1 METDKMTDK
10 TEYLMKKY
18 KEMKEEGLTW
28 KIRDLEGPSTAHV
41 TVDGKECI
49 MLASNNYLDL
59 ANHPKLREAGK
70 KAIEKYGAGAGSD
83 WSIAGTMDIHE
94 ELWDRIAEFKETE
107 AGMTYQTG
115 FAVNAGLVPQLARKG
130 DVLISDAL
138 NHGSIIDGIMIAQ
151 RMYKADKLIY
161 SHNDMAEL
169 EECLKKAEEEGY
181 DKKIVLTDGVFS
193 MDGDVAKMDEIQK
206 LADEYGALTYVDD
219 AHGEGVLGGGHG
231 IAKEFD
237 IEDKID
243 IQMGTFSKAFGG
255 FGGMLAGTEGLIKYA
270 YNTSRSWLLSAAF
283 PPHVAAINIEALNIV
298 EEEKDR
304 VEKLWDLTEYF
315 KKEMESMGY
324 DTGFSETP
332 IVPAMVG
339 DSKKAQ
345 KLAERLFDED
355 IFALAIVYP
364 MVAKGKAR
372 IRNQINA
379 GMEYDDIDKILNAYE
394 KLGKELDLV

>member
-1 METDKMTDK
+1 MTKKTD
-10 TEYLMKKY
+10 YLREQY
-18 KEMKEEGLTW
+18 EDMKEEGLTW
-28 KIRDLEGPSTAHV
+28 TIRNLEGPSQPHV

-59 ANHPKLREAGK
+59 ANHPRLRKAGK
-70 KAIEKYGAGAGSD
+70 EAIEEYGAGAGSD

-115 FAVNAGLVPQLARKG
+115 FAVNAGLVPQLAGKG

-138 NHGSIIDGIMIAQ
+138 NHGSIIDGIMIGQ
-151 RMYKADKLIY
+151 RMFKADKMIY
-161 SHNDMAEL
+161 SHSDMGEL

-181 DKKIVLTDGVFS
+181 ENKIVLTDGVFS
-193 MDGDVAKMDEIQK
+193 MDGDIAKMDEIQK

-255 FGGMLAGTEGLIKYA
+255 FGGMLAGTDGLIKYA

-298 EEEKDR
+298 EEEDDR
-304 VEKLWDLTEYF
+304 VKKLWDLTEYF
-315 KKEMESMGY
+315 KKELESIGF

-339 DSKKAQ
+339 DSKKGQ
-345 KLAERLFDED
+345 KLAERLYEEG
-355 IFALAIVYP
+355 IFGLAIVYP

-379 GMEYDDIDKILNAYE
+379 GLTKEDINEVLRVYE

>member
-1 METDKMTDK
+1 MAKKTD
-10 TEYLMKKY
+10 YLKEKY
-18 KEMKEEGLTW
+18 EDMKEEGLTW
-28 KIRDLEGPSTAHV
+28 TIRNLEGPSQPHV

-59 ANHPKLREAGK
+59 ANHPRLREAGK
-70 KAIEKYGAGAGSD
+70 EAIEKYGAGAGSD

-94 ELWDRIAEFKETE
+94 ELWDRIAEFKDTE

-115 FAVNAGLVPQLARKG
+115 FAVNSGLVPQLVGKG
-130 DVLISDAL
+130 DVLISDEL

-151 RMYKADKLIY
+151 RMFKADKMIY
-161 SHNDMAEL
+161 SHSDMGEL

-181 DKKIVLTDGVFS
+181 DNKVVLTDGVFS

-237 IEDKID
+237 VEDEVD

-255 FGGMLAGTEGLIKYA
+255 FGGMLAGTEGLINYA

-283 PPHVAAINIEALNIV
+283 PPHVAAINIEALDIV
-298 EEEKDR
+298 EEKNGR
-304 VEKLWDLTEYF
+304 VQKLWDLTDYF
-315 KKEMESMGY
+315 KKELESIGF

-339 DSKKAQ
+339 DSKKCQ
-345 KLAERLFDED
+345 KLADRLYEEGVFG
-355 IFALAIVYP
+355 LAIVYP
-364 MVAKGKAR
+364 MVGKGKAR

-379 GMEYDDIDKILNAYE
+379 GLTKDDLNEVLRIYE

>member
-1 METDKMTDK
+1 
-10 TEYLMKKY
+10 
-18 KEMKEEGLTW
+18 
-28 KIRDLEGPSTAHV
+28 
-41 TVDGKECI
+41 
-49 MLASNNYLDL
+49 
-59 ANHPKLREAGK
+59 
-70 KAIEKYGAGAGSD
+70 
-83 WSIAGTMDIHE
+83 
-94 ELWDRIAEFKETE
+94 
-107 AGMTYQTG
+107 MTYQTG
-115 FAVNAGLVPQLARKG
+115 FAVNAGLVPQLAGKG
-130 DVLISDAL
+130 DVLISDEL

-151 RMYKADKLIY
+151 RMFKADKMIY
-161 SHNDMAEL
+161 SHSDMGEL

-237 IEDKID
+237 VEDEID

-283 PPHVAAINIEALNIV
+283 PPHVAAINIEALDIV
-298 EEEKDR
+298 DEEKDR

-315 KKEMESMGY
+315 KSEMESMGF

-339 DSKKAQ
+339 DSKKCQ
-345 KLAERLFDED
+345 KLADRLYEEG
-355 IFALAIVYP
+355 IFGLAIVYP

-379 GMEYDDIDKILNAYE
+379 GLTKDDLNEVLRVYE
-394 KLGKELDLV
+394 KLGKELDLI

>member
-1 METDKMTDK
+1 MTDK